1 MINAM
6 IYILH
11 PQTQMTDNS
20 LLQHNSLQVTYRA
33 LEQLSESGFDLVKVE
48 AAVKRTRHSQNL
60 DSLLVAASPRP
71 PSSCPIDTVTRDLA
85 SKGESDTASRKKS
98 PINIS
103 FADAKMKRVAIVSP
117 KEIAKDQGK
126 PLSKYERNMMIFD
139 WLHTLGNSSR
149 VCI

>member
-1 MINAM
+1 MTFGGINAM

-20 LLQHNSLQVTYRA
+20 VATLCQPLLCRQVTYRA

-85 SKGESDTASRKKS
+85 SKGESDTASRKK
-98 PINIS
+98 
-103 FADAKMKRVAIVSP
+103 
-117 KEIAKDQGK
+117 
-126 PLSKYERNMMIFD
+126 
-139 WLHTLGNSSR
+139 
-149 VCI
+149 

>member
-1 MINAM
+1 M
-6 IYILH
+6 
-11 PQTQMTDNS
+11 
-20 LLQHNSLQVTYRA
+20 TYRA

-85 SKGESDTASRKKS
+85 SKGESDTASRKKQ
-98 PINIS
+98 PINRS

-117 KEIAKDQGK
+117 KENPFVPHSSIYN
-126 PLSKYERNMMIFD
+126 PL
-139 WLHTLGNSSR
+139 L
-149 VCI
+149 